1 MSATL
6 TSERPVDAM
15 ELPEFVLLDAEALQA
30 AFCVGDEF
38 FGPAVLAPNVGTAAR
53 EAAFGGD
60 KDIVGVGR
68 ERFADQLFGD
78 VGAVGFRRVDEVD
91 AEFGRALEYGDGFG
105 FVVRRAPDAFAGN
118 AHGAEAQPVHF
129 KFAADFELA

>member
-1 MSATL
+1 M
-6 TSERPVDAM
+6 
-15 ELPEFVLLDAEALQA
+15 LLDAETFQAALRIGDQFFRTAVLAPYVWPAARQA
-30 AFCVGDEF
+30 AFCGDQE
-38 FGPAVLAPNVGTAAR
+38 
-53 EAAFGGD
+53 
-60 KDIVGVGR
+60 IVGVGS

-78 VGAVGFRRVDEVD
+78 VGPVGFRRVDEVD